1 MWQQFYLL
9 LGLSAVECFWS
20 CLGFCWAEWLTE
32 SADSPTKE
40 NLWHRIVPR
49 VAGWL
54 DFEVDSVSRYCSGLT
69 VQGESDLT
77 PPWEVQ
83 AGSHF
88 LGKARDLGGIGRV
101 CRTQE
106 PEKGQEPL
114 PRVPALGAT
123 TPTCHTR
130 SSQTS

>member
-32 SADSPTKE
+32 SADSHTKE